1 MRYKEVLKE
10 LTLLLIEDNSG
21 IREELIFNIG
31 HWFKEVIEA
40 RNGEE
45 GLEKFQAHSI
55 DLIITDI
62 KMPRLNGIE
71 MVERIRQ
78 INHEV
83 PIIFQTAF
91 SENEF
96 LFRAINMNVQ
106 GYIIKPI
113 NIKDLEEVVQNA
125 IYKVI
130 LNQCLKEKEAAK
142 VASIAKSEFIANIS
156 HEIRT
161 PLNAIIGFS
170 EILERVE
177 LSHEV
182 RSYVESINRTGKTLL
197 DILNDILTMSRMDSN
212 KLEIDYKPIN
222 LQTLLR
228 EVYAMYY
235 PKILNS
241 GIDFKIQTI
250 GEIPSL
256 IEFNDVRLKQIIFNL
271 LSNAIK
277 FTDKGFIRVT
287 LESQRDDEKYMRL
300 IIRVEDSGKGIKPQ
314 DQERIFESFEQ
325 SNQEDQY
332 RYGGMG
338 LGLAI
343 VQKLTRWLD
352 GEIRVESQEHQG
364 SCFIVEFERVG
375 YYLTKGFVN
384 SDDIMGILAQS
395 YGTIYLPD
403 DVCDT
408 LHQEYRFIKGKG
420 DLNAIKAFGVKLKSI
435 ASRYNLEPLN
445 HYAQEIIEAIESFD
459 IAKVEAFMNEYPIK
473 SYKER
478 DERV

>member
-10 LTLLLIEDNSG
+10 LTLLLIEDNNG

-130 LNQCLKEKEAAK
+130 LNKCLKEKEAAK
-142 VASIAKSEFIANIS
+142 TASIAKSEFIANIS

-182 RSYVESINRTGKTLL
+182 RSYIESINRTGKTLL
-197 DILNDILTMSRMDSN
+197 DILNC
-212 KLEIDYKPIN
+212 P
-222 LQTLLR
+222 
-228 EVYAMYY
+228 V
-235 PKILNS
+235 
-241 GIDFKIQTI
+241 
-250 GEIPSL
+250 
-256 IEFNDVRLKQIIFNL
+256 
-271 LSNAIK
+271 
-277 FTDKGFIRVT
+277 
-287 LESQRDDEKYMRL
+287 SQR
-300 IIRVEDSGKGIKPQ
+300 
-314 DQERIFESFEQ
+314 
-325 SNQEDQY
+325 
-332 RYGGMG
+332 YGY
-338 LGLAI
+338 LA
-343 VQKLTRWLD
+343 
-352 GEIRVESQEHQG
+352 
-364 SCFIVEFERVG
+364 F
-375 YYLTKGFVN
+375 
-384 SDDIMGILAQS
+384 
-395 YGTIYLPD
+395 
-403 DVCDT
+403 
-408 LHQEYRFIKGKG
+408 
-420 DLNAIKAFGVKLKSI
+420 
-435 ASRYNLEPLN
+435 
-445 HYAQEIIEAIESFD
+445 
-459 IAKVEAFMNEYPIK
+459 
-473 SYKER
+473 
-478 DERV
+478 